1 MKLSFRLS
9 HKFNKRSKQAAEDR
23 TSASSSAFENLY
35 IPDHILHAHHP
46 SKNAK
51 TMSDSETSSL
61 ASTVSSVSCNDFD
74 DLDVDDNNNN
84 NNTNEN
90 IDSAHKTGR
99 VRNSS
104 SSSKTRNSRKRRIP
118 KFLKKKT
125 TYQMPILATALIGPI
140 LVLGNVNYMR
150 AH

>member
-1 MKLSFRLS
+1 
-9 HKFNKRSKQAAEDR
+9 
-23 TSASSSAFENLY
+23 
-35 IPDHILHAHHP
+35 
-46 SKNAK
+46 
-51 TMSDSETSSL
+51 MSDSVISSL

-74 DLDVDDNNNN
+74 DLDVDDNINN

-99 VRNSS
+99 VPSNSN
-104 SSSKTRNSRKRRIP
+104 SKTRNSRMRRIP

-140 LVLGNVNYMR
+140 LVLGNVNCMR